1 MPTDLAVL
9 LPDKNFEYGMRG
21 LLSRPNSLGIRGIQF
36 SIQVHPKRDPGCVKT
51 AQEILRLFCR
61 DHRHALLM
69 FDKEGSGRED
79 TPTGELAVELR
90 ERLAANG
97 WGNRAEVIV
106 LEPELEVWVF
116 ASSIQVERC
125 LGWSR
130 TSRLRD
136 WLQMQGLWDLGQQK
150 PAKPKE
156 ALERTLRDQRR
167 PRSSSL
173 YECLGRSVGIND
185 CVDPAF
191 QKLRQTL
198 EGWFPPAGN
207 S

>member
-21 LLSRPNSLGIRGIQF
+21 LLNRPNSLGIRGIQF
-36 SIQVHPKRDPGCVKT
+36 SIQVHPKRDPGCIKT
-51 AQEILRLFCR
+51 PHEILRLFCR
-61 DHRHALLM
+61 DHQHALLM
-69 FDKEGSGRED
+69 FDKEGSGREG
-79 TPTGELAVELR
+79 TPTDELATELR

-97 WGNRAEVIV
+97 WGTRAEVIV

-125 LGWSR
+125 LGW
-130 TSRLRD
+130 TKALRLRD
-136 WLQMQGLWDLGQQK
+136 WLQAQGLWDPTHQK

-156 ALERTLRDQRR
+156 ALERALRDQRR

-173 YECLGRSVGIND
+173 YQCLGRSVSIND

-191 QKLRQTL
+191 QRLSMTLRA
-198 EGWFPPAGN
+198 WFPPRG
-207 S
+207 